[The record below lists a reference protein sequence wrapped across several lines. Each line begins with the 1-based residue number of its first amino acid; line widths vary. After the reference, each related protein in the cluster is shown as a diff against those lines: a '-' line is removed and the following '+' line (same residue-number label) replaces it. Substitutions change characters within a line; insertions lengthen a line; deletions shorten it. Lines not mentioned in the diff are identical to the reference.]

1 VAEDPDGLT
10 AAVLA
15 IDGGN
20 SKTDVALVAGD
31 GTLLASVRGPGAS
44 HEDFGLEEAMRRLG
58 EMVRSAANKAA
69 GQAGAPGTG
78 LVARHT
84 SACLAGADLPEE
96 EVQLTAAIQRQ
107 GWSGSSAVANDTFA
121 VLRAGLTPAEGERPW
136 GIAVTCGAGINC
148 VGVAPDGQTTRFLS
162 FGTLSGD
169 WGGGIGLGREV
180 MWCAARAEDGRG
192 EPTALRTAVPAFYG
206 MDSMYQVAVAFHLDQ
221 LTEDDLIRLTV
232 VLFEA
237 AEAGDAVARSL
248 IELQADE
255 ICAMAVTAIRRLGL
269 DDGPAIPAIPVV
281 LGGGVLEARNPLL
294 TDAITRRLAKA
305 APGAVTRVVDT
316 SPVTGAALLGLDYL
330 GAGAAAEKRLR
341 GDVPARPTQS
351 RLA

>member
-1 VAEDPDGLT
+1 VAEDGAGPA

-20 SKTDVALVAGD
+20 SKTDVALVAAD
-31 GTLLASVRGPGAS
+31 GTLLTSVRGPGAS
-44 HEDFGLEEAMRRLG
+44 HEDFGVGEALRRLG
-58 EMVRSAANKAA
+58 ELVRLAA
-69 GQAGAPGTG
+69 GRAGLPPGG

-96 EVQLTAAIQRQ
+96 EAQLTAAIQQQ
-107 GWSGSSAVANDTFA
+107 GWSLTSAVANDTFA

-148 VGVAPDGQTTRFLS
+148 VGVGPDGQTTRFLA

-180 MWCAARAEDGRG
+180 IWCATRAEDGRG
-192 EPTALRTAVPAFYG
+192 EPTALRAAVAAFYG
-206 MDSMYQVAVAFHLDQ
+206 MGSMHEVAVAFHLNQ

-232 VLFEA
+232 VLFDA
-237 AEAGDAVARSL
+237 AAAGDAVARSL
-248 IELQADE
+248 VELQAAE
-255 ICAMAVTAIRRLGL
+255 ICAMALTAIRRLDL
-269 DDGPAIPAIPVV
+269 DGAPGIPVV

-294 TDAITRRLAKA
+294 TDAITRRLATA
-305 APGAVTRVVDT
+305 APGANARVVDT
-316 SPVTGAALLGLDYL
+316 PPVTGAALLGLDYL
-330 GAGAAAEKRLR
+330 GAGPAAEKRLR
-341 GDVPARPTQS
+341 GGDPG
-351 RLA
+351 